1 MSDSLKDILKTLWS
15 SLAAFLHDTER
26 EIESFQVLGIQEEEE
41 GGLKAIL
48 HFSHPQLGFLVIS
61 WHFKVCIAHFQFHL
75 EAIMT
80 LKHAIMS

>member
-1 MSDSLKDILKTLWS
+1 MVFLGCIFARHRERDREFS
-15 SLAAFLHDTER
+15 SLRHTRRRRRRR
-26 EIESFQVLGIQEEEE
+26 EIEEEG

-48 HFSHPQLGFLVIS
+48 HFSYPQLGFLVIS